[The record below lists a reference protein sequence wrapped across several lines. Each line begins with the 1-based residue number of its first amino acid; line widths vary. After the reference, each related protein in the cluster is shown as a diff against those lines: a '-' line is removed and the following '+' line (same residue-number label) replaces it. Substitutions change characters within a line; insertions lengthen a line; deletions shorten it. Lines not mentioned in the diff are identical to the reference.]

1 MQPLPQK
8 FLIGFRIPR
17 HVPSRQLQNAALD
30 LWGTDARQVT
40 LAAAT
45 METYQEFE
53 QMVWIRVDSR
63 RQAATSIY
71 WALSIGAGVRAV
83 NTEDDSNMPLM
94 FFIDD
99 LQTMPAL
106 TAISKRPIDI
116 DYLYY
121 NDLMFNPFTV
131 TTASPLASRPS
142 SESIILPPPLDSMLP
157 SRRDPTPDIVVP
169 FFEIGFTLDRKPSDK
184 LIGRAVADLFPLQ
197 PTAWQYHIHDM
208 IQARNSAE
216 RDECKAAFVWISATD
231 REQVGTAVYW
241 GISLGEG
248 VAVIDSHTATTLP
261 LESFL
266 FEVTLGGRNLTANDL
281 TPITAELLRACDV
294 ERIVVANPKA
304 E

>member
-1 MQPLPQK
+1 MLPLPQK

-17 HVPSRQLQNAALD
+17 HIPGRQLQNAALD
-30 LWGTDARQVT
+30 LWGTDAKQVT

-63 RQAATSIY
+63 RQAATAIY

-94 FFIDD
+94 FFIED
-99 LQTMPAL
+99 LQSTPAL

-131 TTASPLASRPS
+131 TTAGPLASRPL
-142 SESIILPPPLDSMLP
+142 SETVILPPPLDSMLP

-169 FFEIGFTLDRKPSDK
+169 FFEIGFTLDRKPTNR
-184 LIGRAVADLFPLQ
+184 LIGRAVAALFPLQ
-197 PTAWQYHIHDM
+197 PTAWQYHIQDM
-208 IQARNSAE
+208 IQARTSAE
-216 RDECKAAFVWISATD
+216 RDECKAAFVWISAND
-231 REQVGTAVYW
+231 REQVGTAIYW
-241 GISLGEG
+241 GISLGEAA
-248 VAVIDSHTATTLP
+248 AVIDSHTATTLP

-266 FEVTLGGRNLTANDL
+266 FEVTLGKRNMTANDL
-281 TPITAELLRACDV
+281 TPITAEFLRACDV
-294 ERIVVANPKA
+294 EQMSHATPKP